1 MLTIK
6 MESWL
11 YEINNENKAFI
22 DLLDQLHESQL
33 SFKHPT
39 LEFYNFSRHNYISA
53 LQSLPSTK

>member
-1 MLTIK
+1 MLTLK

-11 YEINNENKAFI
+11 YEIKNENKAYI
-22 DLLDQLHESQL
+22 DLLDQL

-53 LQSLPSTK
+53 LQSLPSTKWQKD